1 MIFMRRKIF
10 VCAVIFALAF
20 AGVSSAEIISGT
32 GVAVAEIEAG
42 KIQGYIRN
50 GTFTYHG
57 VPYAEAEL
65 FMPPTKIKSWDGIK
79 WP

>member
-1 MIFMRRKIF
+1 MYDFYEAKNF

-20 AGVSSAEIISGT
+20 AGVSSAEIISGP

-50 GTFTYHG
+50 GS
-57 VPYAEAEL
+57 AL
-65 FMPPTKIKSWDGIK
+65 C
-79 WP
+79 